1 MSRWLRPGREAGVL
15 AFLLITHS
23 PAMALASLLARLG
36 YPHADNRAV
45 SGVGLKWAGEADG
58 AAKEG
63 DSNVICHIA
72 FLPYEK

>member
-1 MSRWLRPGREAGVL
+1 
-15 AFLLITHS
+15 
-23 PAMALASLLARLG
+23 MALASLLARLG

-45 SGVGLKWAGEADG
+45 SGAGLKWAGEADG

-63 DSNVICHIA
+63 DGNVICHIA